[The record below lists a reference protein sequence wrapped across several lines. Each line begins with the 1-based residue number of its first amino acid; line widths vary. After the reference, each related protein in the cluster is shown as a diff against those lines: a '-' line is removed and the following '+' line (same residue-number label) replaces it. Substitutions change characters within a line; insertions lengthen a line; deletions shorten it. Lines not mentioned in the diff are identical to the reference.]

1 MQRTFKVKGFSKFQH
16 YGDKRNPPWI
26 KLYNSTLEDYEIAKL
41 DDVKKAHLFAIWLLA
56 SRYQDD
62 IPLDDK
68 FVANKINATEPVDL
82 DFFVKSEFILINQ
95 SCSKMLADGYQDAM
109 LEESR
114 VEESRVDKSREKE
127 KNKKEKRPQK
137 IPDNF
142 ELEQQS
148 IDAGLKIGFNEKEI
162 KSLFDDF
169 VNHAHQKNR
178 KQLNWKLAFTQW
190 MNTSYS
196 FQKVQAMR
204 KLNGNT
210 KNDKVRTGSTN
221 WYTAFKELE
230 AEDRGEI

>member
-1 MQRTFKVKGFSKFQH
+1 MQRTFRVKGFSKFQH

-26 KLYNSTLEDYEIAKL
+26 KLYNNVLEDYEIAKL

-62 IPLDDK
+62 IPLDNK
-68 FVANKINATEPVDL
+68 FIQNKINANHPVDL
-82 DFFVKSEFILINQ
+82 DFFVKSGFILINQ

-114 VEESRVDKSREKE
+114 VDKSREKE
-127 KNKKEKRPQK
+127 KNKKEKRPKK

-142 ELEQQS
+142 ELEQAS

-178 KQLNWKLAFTQW
+178 KQLNWRLAFIQW

-196 FQKVQAMR
+196 LEKVQAMR

-210 KNDKVRTGSTN
+210 KNDRTSSTN

-230 AEDRGEI
+230 AEDRGEV